1 MFICLLYAVYRTQL
15 SKQPVIKNMLCKQN
29 WNGGKTDCVH
39 LAFCITNQAEGYST
53 RFSVCFSPKG
63 SVTHCSVPMLLRS
76 LKAFFFSFSFVKMW
90 YFCRLYYLH
99 CFSGSVKALP
109 INLRN
114 NLIWKDA
121 LSFLK
126 EEDTRLTW
134 NYGLA
139 AIFFDEQ
146 HTAVHRSKVNLQ
158 LGDHLWSV
166 LFLYAKSAFNFHRT
180 MSVETKIPLL
190 FPHCHSWPW
199 PQ

>member
-1 MFICLLYAVYRTQL
+1 MEARLIVFILLSASQIRLKATAQGFLSASPWREVWLTVQCQCYLEAWRLFSSHSSL
-15 SKQPVIKNMLCKQN
+15 SKCDI
-29 WNGGKTDCVH
+29 
-39 LAFCITNQAEGYST
+39 
-53 RFSVCFSPKG
+53 
-63 SVTHCSVPMLLRS
+63 
-76 LKAFFFSFSFVKMW
+76 
-90 YFCRLYYLH
+90 FCRLYYLH

-146 HTAVHRSKVNLQ
+146 HTAVYRSKENLQ

-166 LFLYAKSAFNFHRT
+166 FFLYAKSVFNFHRA
-180 MSVETKIPLL
+180 MSIETKIPLL